1 MSKASSLPQVFA
13 GVLLTSLPPTINV
26 SASSAAMW
34 LPNGLLRTAPQLQS
48 LRAVERVAAQ
58 PSSLPR

>member
-1 MSKASSLPQVFA
+1 MTKASSLPQVFA
-13 GVLLTSLPPTINV
+13 GVLLTSLLPSINV

-34 LPNGLLRTAPQLQS
+34 LPNGLLRTAPQPGS
-48 LRAVERVAAQ
+48 LRAVGRVAAQ